1 MADSIANRF
10 TARNG
15 GIREPEMR
23 LPVCIVAAAFTA
35 AGAIITAVGFG
46 YNMRWAVP
54 VVGFGVLSVGAQM
67 GASLSMTYALDCHKE
82 VLVILYIRYLFYLA
96 KTETDRCHSLSSP
109 PS

>member
-1 MADSIANRF
+1 MADSIANWF
-10 TARNG
+10 TVRNG
-15 GIREPEMR
+15 GIREPKMR

-46 YNMRWAVP
+46 YNMHWAVP

-82 VLVILYIRYLFYLA
+82 VSAKPEPLPCCFARASKKLTCDIALA
-96 KTETDRCHSLSSP
+96 FR
-109 PS
+109 